1 MEGQE
6 RIGHGVVQVKRD
18 EPVRAILAQLEN
30 VKRIRFPCSGL
41 LFHASVEVQRGE
53 AERLVDFVSGF
64 EVHNCAVPVHDA
76 APVKGSGIS
85 VFFVVGGVFD
95 LVPRH
100 SVVAAKL

>member
-6 RIGHGVVQVKRD
+6 RIWHGIVQAKRD

-30 VKRIRFPCSGL
+30 VKRIRFPCAIL

-53 AERLVDFVSGF
+53 AERFVDFVSGF
-64 EVHNCAVPVHDA
+64 EVHNCAVTVHDA
-76 APVKGSGIS
+76 APVNGSGIS

-95 LVPRH
+95 LVPLH
-100 SVVAAKL
+100 GVFAAKL